1 MGWDP
6 ELKLLAV
13 GTKNGQIRVFG
24 KPGVEIIGQLDKED
38 VSLVGIV
45 WIPGESLQLCSLQSS
60 CLMCDFS
67 FLCRSW
73 KVCEPQL

>member
-45 WIPGESLQLCSLQSS
+45 WIPGEWAESRTASRMNRTNVECLIIAYCSKYQ
-60 CLMCDFS
+60 
-67 FLCRSW
+67 
-73 KVCEPQL
+73 